1 MSIARSVRAAILVT
15 VSSRLLVTQRSPSP
29 LAIAAG
35 ACATGIR
42 QLRES
47 CETSRVPADPPRT
60 DDERRAL
67 GMLIQPD
74 RRVADRTLERI
85 AEAVGMVVHPT
96 WDALRSLET
105 RRPQLVHPQVDAT
118 LDLQFWATTSHVA
131 DSIHGE

>member
-1 MSIARSVRAAILVT
+1 VSTARSVRTSILVT

-42 QLRES
+42 RLRES

-60 DDERRAL
+60 DDERRVL
-67 GMLIQPD
+67 GMLTQPD
-74 RRVADRTLERI
+74 RRVADRILEKI

-96 WDALRSLET
+96 WDALRSLEM

-118 LDLQFWATTSHVA
+118 LDLQFWVTTSHA
-131 DSIHGE
+131 DAIHGE